1 MEGLADNGRLFLRAS
16 ISINWCFVRIL
27 TRYILQEV
35 TSHAVLGVTLFT
47 FIIFM
52 RDLGRLLELIV
63 RNSAPLPSVTE
74 IFLFTLPTTFTITLP
89 MGVLVGILVGL
100 SRMAADSEVTA
111 MRASGLGVGMFIRV
125 IAIFAVVGWLLGM
138 ANSIY
143 VAPRSAAALDHLQ
156 ERLKSSQ
163 ASFEIQPRVFY
174 EEFKNIVLYV
184 QDVVPSGGRSL
195 WRGIFLADI
204 SNPASPK
211 ITLSQRGAL
220 LSDSPDKLRFHL
232 EDGTQQEMVPQAKDQ
247 YSITTFESTEIPI
260 QVPGSSDRAA
270 RDLLPIAELG
280 LRDLLHNASVQQR
293 AADQI
298 RPTNP
303 AVAGSRDLLSRYYRI
318 EFQRRFALPAACLV
332 LAMVGIPLGLS
343 ARKGGKSTGFVLTIL
358 LVFVYYFFSLT
369 GVSMA
374 RQGKVTPWEGVWA
387 GNIFFFFCGLIL
399 LWRVDRMPIEI
410 GTVSDLWKALKSK
423 FPLLDRQRRREAAE
437 DSATTVHSAAHK
449 SRFSA
454 RFPLILDDMI
464 LRDFALY
471 LVMIIATSLIIVL
484 VFTYFELLTD
494 IMRNRIPAIIQAQY
508 LWDVS
513 PSLIYL
519 ISPLAVMLAVLI
531 TFGLMEKS
539 SELTAMKASGVSIY
553 RAALPLIVLCG
564 IFAAGLFI
572 FDQLYIPRTNREQ
585 EILRNQIKGKPAQTY
600 LQADR
605 KWIFGQSNEIYYYQ
619 VFDPDTNRFGGI
631 SVFEFD
637 PNSFQ
642 LTRRIH
648 AERAHWEDGLK
659 KWVFETGWVR
669 TLQGASIQDY
679 RTFDVAT
686 FNELHED
693 PSYFKKE
700 VKQSSEMN
708 YEELRRYIDDLQQS
722 GFDTVRLKV
731 QLQKKIAFP
740 LITLVMAVLAIPFAA
755 SGRRGGALAGVAI
768 AIGIAIVYWV
778 TAGIFEAMGSANQ
791 LPAMMAAWAPDL
803 IFAFAGG
810 YLLLRVPT

>member
-1 MEGLADNGRLFLRAS
+1 M
-16 ISINWCFVRIL
+16 RIL
-27 TRYILQEV
+27 TRYILKEV
-35 TSHAVLGVTLFT
+35 ASHALLGVALFT

-63 RNSAPLPSVTE
+63 RNSAPLPSVAE
-74 IFLFTLPTTFTITLP
+74 IFLFTLPTTFIITLP

-100 SRMAADSEVTA
+100 SRLAADSEVTA
-111 MRASGLGVGMFIRV
+111 MRASGIGAGMFIRT
-125 IAIFAVVGWLLGM
+125 ISIFAVAAWLLGM
-138 ANSIY
+138 LNSIY
-143 VAPRSAAALDHLQ
+143 VAPKSADALNHLQ
-156 ERLKSSQ
+156 ERLRSSQ

-184 QDVVPSGGRSL
+184 QDAVPSSGRSL

-204 SNPASPK
+204 NDPASPK
-211 ITLSQRGAL
+211 ITLAQRGAL
-220 LSDSPDKLRFHL
+220 LSDSPDKLRLHL
-232 EDGTQQEMVPQAKDQ
+232 EDGTQQEMIPQAKDQ

-260 QVPGSSDRAA
+260 QLPSSSERAP
-270 RDLLPIAELG
+270 RDLLPVAELA
-280 LRDLLHNASVQQR
+280 LRDLLKNAVLE
-293 AADQI
+293 DQEAERM
-298 RPTNP
+298 RPISP
-303 AVAGSRDLLSRYYRI
+303 AVAGSRQLAARYYRI

-374 RQGKVTPWEGVWA
+374 RQGKVMPWQGVWA
-387 GNIFFFFCGLIL
+387 GNIFFFFCGLVL
-399 LWRVDRMPIEI
+399 LSRVDHMPIEI
-410 GTVSDLWKALKSK
+410 GSLAGFWKSIKERLPAFANWRSPVEKRAITAGS
-423 FPLLDRQRRREAAE
+423 
-437 DSATTVHSAAHK
+437 VAHK

-471 LVMIIATSLIIVL
+471 LVMILAAALLIVL

-494 IMRNRIPAIIQAQY
+494 IMRNRIPAIIQAEY
-508 LWDVS
+508 LWNVS

-519 ISPLAVMLAVLI
+519 IAPLAVMLAVLI
-531 TFGLMEKS
+531 TFGLMGKA

-553 RAALPLIVLCG
+553 RATLPVVVLS
-564 IFAAGLFI
+564 FFLAAGLFV
-572 FDQLYIPRTNREQ
+572 FDQLYIPHTNREQ

-600 LQADR
+600 LQAGR
-605 KWIFGQSNEIYYYQ
+605 KWIFGQNNDIYYYQ
-619 VFDPDTNRFGGI
+619 VFDPDTDHFGGI
-631 SVFEFD
+631 SIFEFD
-637 PNSFQ
+637 PKTFQ

-648 AERAHWEDGLK
+648 SERAHWEQNLK
-659 KWVFETGWVR
+659 KWVFQTGWVR
-669 TLQGASIQDY
+669 TLNGASIQDF

-686 FNELHED
+686 FSELRED

-708 YEELRRYIDDLQQS
+708 YEELQRYIGDLQQS

-740 LITLVMAVLAIPFAA
+740 LITLVMAILAIPFAA
-755 SGRRGGALAGVAI
+755 SGHRGGALAGVAI

-778 TAGIFEAMGSANQ
+778 TAGLFEAMGAANQ
-791 LPAMMAAWAPDL
+791 LPAMMAAWAPDF
-803 IFAFAGG
+803 IFALAGG

>member
-1 MEGLADNGRLFLRAS
+1 
-16 ISINWCFVRIL
+16 VRIL
-27 TRYILQEV
+27 TRYILKEV
-35 TSHAVLGVTLFT
+35 SSHALLGVALFT

-63 RNSAPLPSVTE
+63 RNSAPLPSVAQ
-74 IFLFTLPTTFTITLP
+74 IFFFTLPTTFIITLP

-100 SRMAADSEVTA
+100 SRLAADSEVTA
-111 MRASGLGVGMFIRV
+111 MRASGIGAGMFVRT
-125 IAIFAVVGWLLGM
+125 IAIFAVVAWMLGM
-138 ANSIY
+138 FNSIY
-143 VAPRSAAALDHLQ
+143 VAPKSADALDHLQ

-174 EEFKNIVLYV
+174 EDFKNIVLYV
-184 QDVVPSGGRSL
+184 QDVVPAGGRSL

-204 SNPASPK
+204 SDPALPK
-211 ITLSQRGAL
+211 ITLAQRGAL
-220 LSDSPDKLRFHL
+220 LSEAPNNLRFHL
-232 EDGTQQEMVPQAKDQ
+232 EDGTQQEMIPQAKDQ
-247 YSITTFESTEIPI
+247 YSITTFETTEIPI
-260 QVPGSSDRAA
+260 RLPSSSDRAS
-270 RDLLPIAELG
+270 RDLLPTAELG
-280 LRDLLHNASVQQR
+280 LRDLLKNAKLEQQTAERVQHY
-293 AADQI
+293 D
-298 RPTNP
+298 P
-303 AVAGSRDLLSRYYRI
+303 ATAGSHRLAARYYQI

-343 ARKGGKSTGFVLTIL
+343 AHKGGKSTGFVLTIL

-387 GNIFFFFCGLIL
+387 GNIFFFLCGLVL
-399 LWRVDRMPIEI
+399 LWRVDRIPIEI
-410 GTVSDLWKALKSK
+410 GSLNHYWKSIKERL
-423 FPLLDRQRRREAAE
+423 PLPDGRGRRPVEEPTARAG
-437 DSATTVHSAAHK
+437 SASHK

-454 RFPLILDDMI
+454 RFPLILDDMV

-471 LVMIIATSLIIVL
+471 LVMIIAACLIIVL

-494 IMRNRIPAIIQAQY
+494 IMRNRIPALIQAEY

-519 ISPLAVMLAVLI
+519 IAPLAVMLAVLI

-539 SELTAMKASGVSIY
+539 SELTAMKASGISIY
-553 RAALPLIVLCG
+553 RAGLPVIV
-564 IFAAGLFI
+564 ISAFFAVGLFV
-572 FDQLYIPRTNREQ
+572 FDQIYIPHTNRQQ

-605 KWIFGQSNEIYYYQ
+605 KWIFGQNNEIYYYQ
-619 VFDPDTNRFGGI
+619 VFDPDTDHFGGI
-631 SVFEFD
+631 SIFEFD
-637 PNSFQ
+637 PNTFQ

-669 TLQGASIQDY
+669 TLRGSSIQDY

-693 PSYFKKE
+693 PGYFKKE
-700 VKQSSEMN
+700 VKQSSEMS

-778 TAGIFEAMGSANQ
+778 TAGLFEAMGSANQ
-791 LPAMMAAWAPDL
+791 LPAMLAAWAPDF

>member
-1 MEGLADNGRLFLRAS
+1 M
-16 ISINWCFVRIL
+16 RIL
-27 TRYILQEV
+27 TRYILKEV
-35 TSHAVLGVTLFT
+35 SSHALLGVALFT

-52 RDLGRLLELIV
+52 RDLGRLLELVV
-63 RNSAPLPSVTE
+63 RNSAPLPSVAE

-125 IAIFAVVGWLLGM
+125 ISIFAVAGWILGM
-138 ANSIY
+138 VNSIY
-143 VAPRSAAALDHLQ
+143 VAPRSTVALDQLQ
-156 ERLKSSQ
+156 ERLRSSQ
-163 ASFEIQPRVFY
+163 ASFEVQPRVFY

-204 SNPASPK
+204 SDPASPK
-211 ITLSQRGAL
+211 ITLAQRGAL

-232 EDGTQQEMVPQAKDQ
+232 EDGTQQEMIPQAKDQ
-247 YSITTFESTEIPI
+247 YSITTFESTEIPL
-260 QVPGSSDRAA
+260 QLPGSSDRAP

-280 LRDLLHNASVQQR
+280 LRDLLENAELQQQG
-293 AADQI
+293 ADAI
-298 RPTNP
+298 RSSNP
-303 AVAGSRDLLSRYYRI
+303 AVAGSRELLSRYYRI

-374 RQGKVTPWEGVWA
+374 RQGKVMPWEGVWA
-387 GNIFFFFCGLIL
+387 GNIFFFFCGLVL

-410 GTVSDLWKALKSK
+410 GTVGDLWKLLRAK
-423 FPLLDRQRRREAAE
+423 FPTLARQHERAPGEYLTLTRSTAR
-437 DSATTVHSAAHK
+437 K

-519 ISPLAVMLAVLI
+519 IAPLAVMLAVLI
-531 TFGLMEKS
+531 TFGMMEKS

-553 RAALPLIVLCG
+553 RAALPVMVLCAL
-564 IFAAGLFI
+564 FALGLFI

-619 VFDPDTNRFGGI
+619 VFDPDTDRFGGI
-631 SVFEFD
+631 SVFAFD
-637 PNSFQ
+637 PNTFQ

-648 AERAHWEDGLK
+648 AERAHWEQGLK

-686 FNELHED
+686 FNELSED
-693 PSYFKKE
+693 PNYFKKE

-708 YEELRRYIDDLQQS
+708 YEELRRYIEDLQQS

-740 LITLVMAVLAIPFAA
+740 LITLVMAILAIPFAA
-755 SGRRGGALAGVAI
+755 AGRRGGALAGVAI
-768 AIGIAIVYWV
+768 AIGIAIAYWV

-791 LPAMMAAWAPDL
+791 LPALMAAWAPDF

>member
-1 MEGLADNGRLFLRAS
+1 M
-16 ISINWCFVRIL
+16 RIL
-27 TRYILQEV
+27 TRYILKEV
-35 TSHAVLGVTLFT
+35 SSHALLGVALFT

-63 RNSAPLPSVTE
+63 RNSAPLPSVAE
-74 IFLFTLPTTFTITLP
+74 IFLFTLPTTFIITLP

-100 SRMAADSEVTA
+100 SRLAADSEVTA
-111 MRASGLGVGMFIRV
+111 MRASGMGAGMFVRT
-125 IAIFAVVGWLLGM
+125 IAIFAVAAWMLGM
-138 ANSIY
+138 FNSIY
-143 VAPRSAAALDHLQ
+143 VAPKSAIALDHLQ
-156 ERLKSSQ
+156 DRLRSSQ

-204 SNPASPK
+204 SDPASPK
-211 ITLSQRGAL
+211 ITLAERGAL
-220 LSDSPDKLRFHL
+220 LSDAPDKLRFHL
-232 EDGTQQEMVPQAKDQ
+232 EDGTQQEMIPQAKDQ

-260 QVPGSSDRAA
+260 QLPSSSDHAPH
-270 RDLLPIAELG
+270 DLLPTAELG
-280 LRDLLHNASVQQR
+280 LRDLLKNAELEQR
-293 AADQI
+293 SAERLRHSD
-298 RPTNP
+298 P
-303 AVAGSRDLLSRYYRI
+303 ATAGSRQLAARYYQI

-387 GNIFFFFCGLIL
+387 GNVFFFLCGLLL

-410 GTVSDLWKALKSK
+410 GSLNEFWKSLKQK
-423 FPLLDRQRRREAAE
+423 LPVLDPQRKRASRERTIQIG
-437 DSATTVHSAAHK
+437 SMAHK
-449 SRFSA
+449 SRFRA

-471 LVMIIATSLIIVL
+471 LVMIIATALIIVL

-494 IMRNRIPAIIQAQY
+494 IMRNRIPAIIQAEY

-519 ISPLAVMLAVLI
+519 IAPLAVMLAVLI

-539 SELTAMKASGVSIY
+539 SELTAMKASGMSIY
-553 RAALPLIVLCG
+553 RAALPVVVLCA
-564 IFAAGLFI
+564 IFAVGLFV
-572 FDQLYIPRTNREQ
+572 FDQLYIPRTNRQQ

-605 KWIFGQSNEIYYYQ
+605 KWIFGQNNEIYYYQ
-619 VFDPDTNRFGGI
+619 VFDPDTDHFGGI
-631 SVFEFD
+631 SIFEFN
-637 PNSFQ
+637 PNTFQ

-648 AERAHWEDGLK
+648 AERAHWEEGLK
-659 KWVFETGWVR
+659 KWVFQTGWVR
-669 TLQGASIQDY
+669 TLHGASIQEY
-679 RTFDVAT
+679 RTFDVST
-686 FNELHED
+686 FDELREI

-740 LITLVMAVLAIPFAA
+740 LITLVMAILAIPFAA

-768 AIGIAIVYWV
+768 AIGVAIVYWV
-778 TAGIFEAMGSANQ
+778 TAGVFEAMGAANQ
-791 LPAMMAAWAPDL
+791 LPAMLAAWAPDF

>member
-1 MEGLADNGRLFLRAS
+1 M
-16 ISINWCFVRIL
+16 FVRIL
-27 TRYILQEV
+27 TRYILTEI
-35 TSHAVLGVTLFT
+35 TSHALLGVALFT

-63 RNSAPLPSVTE
+63 RNSAPLPSVAE

-100 SRMAADSEVTA
+100 SRLAADSEVTA
-111 MRASGLGVGMFIRV
+111 MRASGMGAGIFVRA
-125 IAIFAVVGWLLGM
+125 IAIFAIAAWALAM
-138 ANSIY
+138 FNSIY
-143 VAPRSAAALDHLQ
+143 VAPKSANALDRLQ
-156 ERLKSSQ
+156 DRLRSSQ

-204 SNPASPK
+204 SDPASPK
-211 ITLSQRGAL
+211 ITLAQRGAL

-232 EDGTQQEMVPQAKDQ
+232 EDGTQQEMIPRAKDQ
-247 YSITTFESTEIPI
+247 YSITTFETTEIPL
-260 QVPGSSDRAA
+260 QLPSSADRTT
-270 RDLLPIAELG
+270 RDLLPMAELDLRG
-280 LRDLLHNASVQQR
+280 LLDNADKEKL
-293 AADQI
+293 AADRI
-298 RPTNP
+298 RHSDP
-303 AVAGSRDLLSRYYRI
+303 ATAGSRELLARYYEI
-318 EFQRRFALPAACLV
+318 EFHRRFALPAACLV
-332 LAMVGIPLGLS
+332 LALVGIPLGLS

-374 RQGKVTPWEGVWA
+374 RQGKVPPWEGVWA
-387 GNIFFFFCGLIL
+387 ANIFFFVCGLLL
-399 LWRVDRMPIEI
+399 LWRVDRMPIDL
-410 GTVSDLWKALKSK
+410 GTWSEFWKTLKAK
-423 FPLLDRQRRREAAE
+423 LPVVNRPRRQTRAAE
-437 DSATTVHSAAHK
+437 AEGVSSVSHK
-449 SRFSA
+449 RRFRA

-464 LRDFALY
+464 LRDFAAY
-471 LVMIIATSLIIVL
+471 LAMIIAAALLIVL

-494 IMRNRIPAIIQAQY
+494 IMRNRIPAIIQAEY

-519 ISPLAVMLAVLI
+519 IAPLAVMLAVLI

-539 SELTAMKASGVSIY
+539 SELTAMKASGMSIY
-553 RAALPLIVLCG
+553 RAALPVIVLSAF
-564 IFAAGLFI
+564 FAVGLFI
-572 FDQLYIPRTNREQ
+572 FDQVYIPHTNREQ

-605 KWIFGQSNEIYYYQ
+605 KWIFGQHNEIYYYQ
-619 VFDPDTNRFGGI
+619 AFDPDTNQFGGI
-631 SVFEFD
+631 SIFEFD
-637 PNSFQ
+637 PNNFQ

-648 AERAHWEDGLK
+648 AERAHWEEGLK
-659 KWVFETGWVR
+659 KWVFESGWVR
-669 TLQGASIQDY
+669 TLQGASIRDY

-686 FNELHED
+686 FNELGED

-708 YEELRRYIDDLQQS
+708 YEELRHYIDDLQQS

-740 LITLVMAVLAIPFAA
+740 LVTLVLAVLAIPFAA

-778 TAGIFEAMGSANQ
+778 TAGVFEAMGSANQ
-791 LPAMMAAWAPDL
+791 LPAMIAAWAPDF

>member
-1 MEGLADNGRLFLRAS
+1 
-16 ISINWCFVRIL
+16 VRIL
-27 TRYILQEV
+27 TRYILKEV
-35 TSHAVLGVTLFT
+35 TSHALLGVALFT
-47 FIIFM
+47 FVIFM

-63 RNSAPLPSVTE
+63 RNSAPLPSVAE

-100 SRMAADSEVTA
+100 SRLAADSEVTA
-111 MRASGLGVGMFIRV
+111 MRASGMGAGMFIRT
-125 IAIFAVVGWLLGM
+125 ISIFAIAAWMLGM
-138 ANSIY
+138 FNSIY
-143 VAPRSAAALDHLQ
+143 LAPKSATALDHLQ
-156 ERLKSSQ
+156 KRLRSSQ

-184 QDVVPSGGRSL
+184 QDAVPSGGRSF
-195 WRGIFLADI
+195 WRGVFLADI
-204 SNPASPK
+204 SDPTSPR
-211 ITLSQRGAL
+211 ITLAQRGAL
-220 LSDSPDKLRFHL
+220 LSDSPEKLRLHL
-232 EDGTQQEMVPQAKDQ
+232 EDGTQQEMIPQAKDQ
-247 YSITTFESTEIPI
+247 YSITTFQSTEIPL
-260 QVPGSSDRAA
+260 QLPSNTERAF
-270 RDLLPIAELG
+270 RDLLPVAELG
-280 LRDLLHNASVQQR
+280 LSDLRKNAELEEQKAER
-293 AADQI
+293 T
-298 RPTNP
+298 RPINP
-303 AVAGSRDLLSRYYRI
+303 AAAGSILLVARYYRI
-318 EFQRRFALPAACLV
+318 EFQRRFALPTACLV

-358 LVFVYYFFSLT
+358 LVFVYYFFSLI

-374 RQGKVTPWEGVWA
+374 RQGKLSPWEGVWM
-387 GNIFFFFCGLIL
+387 GNIFFFLSGLGL
-399 LWRVDRMPIEI
+399 LWRVDRMPMEI
-410 GTVSDLWKALKSK
+410 VGLSEFWKSVKEKLPALPGTRSVGKGRVIGA
-423 FPLLDRQRRREAAE
+423 P
-437 DSATTVHSAAHK
+437 SAAHK
-449 SRFSA
+449 RRFSA
-454 RFPLILDDMI
+454 HFPLILDDMI

-471 LVMIIATSLIIVL
+471 LAMIIATALIIVL

-494 IMRNRIPAIIQAQY
+494 IMRNRIPAIIQAEY

-519 ISPLAVMLAVLI
+519 IAPLAVMLAVLI

-539 SELTAMKASGVSIY
+539 SELTAMKASGMSIY
-553 RAALPLIVLCG
+553 RAALPVIVLCA
-564 IFAAGLFI
+564 FLAAGLFV
-572 FDQLYIPRTNREQ
+572 FDQLYIPRTNRQQ

-605 KWIFGQSNEIYYYQ
+605 KWIFGQNNDIYYYQ

-631 SVFEFD
+631 SIFAFD
-637 PNSFQ
+637 PNTFQ

-648 AERAHWEDGLK
+648 AERAHWEETLK

-669 TLQGASIQDY
+669 TLNGASIQDY
-679 RTFDVAT
+679 RTFEVAT
-686 FNELHED
+686 FAELRED

-740 LITLVMAVLAIPFAA
+740 LITLVMAILAIPFAA
-755 SGRRGGALAGVAI
+755 WGRRGGALAGVAV
-768 AIGIAIVYWV
+768 AIGIAIVYWI
-778 TAGIFEAMGSANQ
+778 TAGLFEAMGAANQ
-791 LPAMMAAWAPDL
+791 LPAMMAAWAPDF